1 MDEIKRLSCPN
12 GDGMKSET
20 ALQNEI
26 RLALGRRANV
36 RLFRNNVGLFKT
48 QDGRNVQ
55 TGLCVGS
62 SDLIGFQSV
71 TITPEMV
78 GQKIA
83 VFTALEVKTE
93 KGKASPQQDKFIE
106 MVARFGGIG
115 AIVHSVDEAM
125 DVLKT

>member
-1 MDEIKRLSCPN
+1 
-12 GDGMKSET
+12 MKSET

-26 RLALGRRANV
+26 RLAVGKRKDV

-55 TGLCVGS
+55 TGLCIGS
-62 SDLIGFQSV
+62 SDLIGFQSI

-83 VFTALEVKTE
+83 VFTAIEIKTP
-93 KGKASPQQDKFIE
+93 KGKPTHEQINFIE
-106 MVARFGGIG
+106 CVRKFGGIA
-115 AIVHSVDEAM
+115 AIVKSVDDALA
-125 DVLKT
+125 VLKS

>member
-1 MDEIKRLSCPN
+1 
-12 GDGMKSET
+12 MKSEI

-26 RLALGRRANV
+26 RLAVGQLKDV
-36 RLFRNNVGLFKT
+36 RIFRNNVGLFKT

-71 TITPEMV
+71 TITPDMV
-78 GQKIA
+78 GQKVAI
-83 VFTALEVKTE
+83 FTAIEVKTE
-93 KGKASPQQDKFIE
+93 SGKVSPQQDKFIE

-115 AIVHSVDEAM
+115 AIVRSVDEAM
-125 DVLKT
+125 TVLKI

>member
-1 MDEIKRLSCPN
+1 
-12 GDGMKSET
+12 MKSEI

-26 RLALGRRANV
+26 RLAVGQLKDV
-36 RLFRNNVGLFKT
+36 RIFRNNVGLFKT

-71 TITPEMV
+71 TITPDMV

-83 VFTALEVKTE
+83 VFTAIEIKTE
-93 KGKASPQQDKFIE
+93 KGKVSPQQEKFIE

-115 AIVHSVDEAM
+115 AVVRSVGDAM